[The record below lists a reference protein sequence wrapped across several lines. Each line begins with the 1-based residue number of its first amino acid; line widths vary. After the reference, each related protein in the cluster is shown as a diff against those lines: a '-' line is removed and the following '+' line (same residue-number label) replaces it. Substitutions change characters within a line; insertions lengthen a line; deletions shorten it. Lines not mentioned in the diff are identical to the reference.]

1 MKQKSVMCP
10 KCKTIIA
17 VPDALPKDNP
27 VIICPNCKARLRVQM
42 DTGETQFAEGKT
54 DQKVIGSLICK
65 GELYRLS
72 EGVNTIGR
80 KSSKSTA
87 TVQIDTGG
95 DPSVSRVHAE
105 IKVTKLE
112 SGRYKAVLRDIR
124 EDWKIKEKP
133 MYYTDMKI
141 YPEDQINLEN
151 GDIFKMGDTLV
162 KYVQKSS

>member
-10 KCKTIIA
+10 RCKTTVA
-17 VPDALPKDNP
+17 VPNALPKDNP
-27 VIICPNCKARLRVQM
+27 VIICPTCKARLRVQP
-42 DTGETQFAEGKT
+42 DTGETQFAEGKS
-54 DQKVIGSLICK
+54 DQKVIGCLVCR
-65 GELYRLS
+65 GEAYQLS
-72 EGVNTIGR
+72 EGVNIIGR

-87 TVQIDTGG
+87 TLQIATD
-95 DPSVSRVHAE
+95 DQSMSRRHAE
-105 IKVTKLE
+105 IKVIKLE

-124 EDWKIKEKP
+124 EDWKMEKEP

-141 YPEDQINLEN
+141 YPEDQIDLEN